1 MKCAADYSS
10 NFFAQVYFHFALD
23 FIFVLKQI
31 YSCLCVVANFVPT
44 ENKVHVFSLCFFR
57 SYGKQGTKKKK
68 KNKKIQFS
76 SRETFGLGR
85 SSRVAGKKLRQHHRR
100 RRLKRMETELAKM
113 KAEMRDSAESL
124 MAGPSC
130 PKLLARSQA
139 TPP

>member
-1 MKCAADYSS
+1 MTKATATFHNVEQRKRKHRAKSSKVMMKLISE
-10 NFFAQVYFHFALD
+10 
-23 FIFVLKQI
+23 
-31 YSCLCVVANFVPT
+31 T
-44 ENKVHVFSLCFFR
+44 RR

-124 MAGPSC
+124 MAGKVEADQAEAKLQVLKL
-130 PKLLARSQA
+130 KLLAVKEIEA
-139 TPP
+139 FLMGFL

>member
-1 MKCAADYSS
+1 MTRATATFHNVEQRKRKHRAKSSKVMMKLISE
-10 NFFAQVYFHFALD
+10 
-23 FIFVLKQI
+23 
-31 YSCLCVVANFVPT
+31 T
-44 ENKVHVFSLCFFR
+44 RR
-57 SYGKQGTKKKK
+57 SYGKQGRKKKKK

-124 MAGPSC
+124 MAGKVEADQAEAKLQVLKL
-130 PKLLARSQA
+130 KLLAVKEIEA
-139 TPP
+139 FLMGFL